1 MVLPMLGI
9 VYYGDN
15 HGVISP
21 SHEMGIVVATLSG
34 SLIGQLIFGI
44 AAEYVWI
51 EQTIPGL
58 HQKKIRDQF
67 PVYVEMS
74 LERYPK
80 QLY

>member
-34 SLIGQLIFGI
+34 SLIGQLFFGI

-51 EQTIPGL
+51 EQTIL
-58 HQKKIRDQF
+58 HPKKNRDQF
-67 PVYVEMS
+67 PVSVEMS

-80 QLY
+80 KLY